1 MGALSKRHTPMKL
14 RLIFTLLLA
23 ASALGAGGC
32 ATTSPPR
39 RPDPPPAEA
48 PYPAWTKAAG
58 WLALPFT
65 GANGSVSF

>member
-1 MGALSKRHTPMKL
+1 MKL

-23 ASALGAGGC
+23 AGALCAGGC

>member
-1 MGALSKRHTPMKL
+1 MKL
-14 RLIFTLLLA
+14 RLTFMLLLA
-23 ASALGAGGC
+23 AGALGAGGC

-39 RPDPPPAEA
+39 RPDPQPAET

-65 GANGSVSF
+65 GATGSVTF

>member
-1 MGALSKRHTPMKL
+1 MPTKP
-14 RLIFTLLLA
+14 RLIFTSLLI

-32 ATTSPPR
+32 ATAAPTR
-39 RPDPPPAEA
+39 RPDPPPAET